1 MTRIKGLFCAG
12 LIAAACA
19 QPASAAD
26 LYDMPTTYDWTG
38 LYGGIQ
44 GGWAGADMSA
54 ENLFLNTTTN
64 FDINGGMAGG
74 HIGYLHQFDQFVAGL
89 EGDFEWWGMSGDDG
103 DLGGVVDGIDGNWLA
118 SLRGRVGLV
127 HDHWL
132 FYATGG
138 LQVADFDV
146 EQSSTN
152 PTGSTSIN
160 FTEFGWTAGGGIEY
174 AISDSMRAGVE
185 YRYIDISDQ
194 FTAAENNFSVE
205 KGYKIEDFHTVRAR
219 LSWKF

>member
-12 LIAAACA
+12 LISVACGQSA
-19 QPASAAD
+19 FAAD
-26 LYDMPTTYDWTG
+26 LYDMPTTFDWTG

-54 ENLFLNTTTN
+54 ENLELFTTTN

-127 HDHWL
+127 QDHWL

-194 FTAAENNFSVE
+194 VTADRNTVSIE
-205 KGYKIEDFHTVRAR
+205 KGYRIEDFHTVRAR